1 MTRDEILGASSMPL
15 FSPSYPR
22 GPFVFLRREYLI
34 ITYETDP
41 EALRAALPEPLA
53 PAPGNLAYYEW
64 MKMPDASG
72 FGDYE
77 ESGSGIPGAVQ
88 RRSHATFRCK
98 CTSTTSRRSPRG
110 REIWGFPK
118 KYGVPR
124 LKVIKDTLTGTLH
137 YDDERVAMGTMG
149 FKPTSAWPTAS
160 TRSPPAIAKPQR
172 QSEIHPRRRRLA
184 EDRTAGRLQ
193 PHRRIHVHGAWEG
206 PARLHLILHV
216 NCRVDDLPVR
226 RIVGGRHQIVDF
238 HPALRPRA
246 ARLSRLNPKENAHDP
261 QIQDRRRHRID
272 QRHRPRH
279 RPRPGQVKAPMS
291 SSTAS
296 ASAGGNRK
304 GTRGDRERIRRRR
317 LALFARRHDQVRP
330 KSPP

>member
-77 ESGSGIPGAVQ
+77 ESGTGIPALFAGEPCNYSLQ
-88 RRSHATFRCK
+88 MYLDDEPPITG
-98 CTSTTSRRSPRG
+98 G

-118 KYGVPR
+118 KWGVPR
-124 LKVIKDTLTGTLH
+124 LKVVKDTLTGTLH
-137 YDDERVAMGTMG
+137 YDEERVAMGTMG
-149 FKPTSAWPTAS
+149 FKHVSLADRLDQVAKAIGGLNVNLKLIPDVDG
-160 TRSPPAIAKPQR
+160 SPKIAQ
-172 QSEIHPRRRRLA
+172 LVGYNL
-184 EDRTAGRLQ
+184 TNV
-193 PHRRIHVHGAWEG
+193 HVHGAWEG
-206 PARLHLILHV
+206 PARLHLIPHV
-216 NCRVDDLPVR
+216 NCRVADLPVR

-238 HPALRPRA
+238 TLPYGRVL
-246 ARLSRLNPKENAHDP
+246 HDY
-261 QIQDRRRHRID
+261 
-272 QRHRPRH
+272 
-279 RPRPGQVKAPMS
+279 
-291 SSTAS
+291 
-296 ASAGGNRK
+296 
-304 GTRGDRERIRRRR
+304 
-317 LALFARRHDQVRP
+317 LA
-330 KSPP
+330 